1 MKWARFGDLVPN
13 SRQYGALTGPLP
25 WLGTFEQNFTCD
37 PCTLGRRT
45 RLCAAP
51 TDGHD
56 MKRTVAIAVCGLS
69 LAGCSGMP
77 SMPSF
82 SLPGFG
88 PATTT
93 VQFELEPAGAE
104 ARTSTGQTCRT
115 PCSLAVTSTEFTV
128 GFGLAGYQS
137 QTIPVR
143 ISASTKLST
152 RTPGPRPRRAW
163 CQIRFSWNFKPTRLR
178 HPRPGGARRRQS
190 RASSPR
196 RNSNAPAPQQQQP
209 APAAPAPAP
218 AAAWPP
224 PPSR

>member
-1 MKWARFGDLVPN
+1 MN
-13 SRQYGALTGPLP
+13 
-25 WLGTFEQNFTCD
+25 
-37 PCTLGRRT
+37 
-45 RLCAAP
+45 
-51 TDGHD
+51 
-56 MKRTVAIAVCGLS
+56 RTVAIAVCGLS

-93 VQFELEPAGAE
+93 IQFESEPTGAE

-128 GFGLAGYQS
+128 TFGLAGYQS

-143 ISASTKLST
+143 ISASTEMVDPNT
-152 RTPGPRPRRAW
+152 GTVPAPRLVPNPVFVELQTNPPPPPA
-163 CQIRFSWNFKPTRLR
+163 
-178 HPRPGGARRRQS
+178 ARRRT
-190 RASSPR
+190 APPKPR
-196 RNSNAPAPQQQQP
+196 QQQPAAQQRPAPQQQQP